1 MLKLLKIW
9 YYKRMFLKIY
19 FRYLN
24 GSDPQN
30 AINDAWE
37 DIRAIKKIEV
47 KMRELFGVH

>member
-9 YYKRMFLKIY
+9 YYRRMFIKIY
-19 FRYLN
+19 LRYLN

-37 DIRAIKKIEV
+37 DIKAIKKIEV
-47 KMRELFGVH
+47 KIRELFGVH